1 MGHAT
6 DRRELTGCDT
16 ILTRG
21 SSKNR
26 HETGRTPSM
35 DFLILGDG
43 PREREWARAIAE
55 HERHHL
61 IAACPGFD
69 EYTDV
74 PSMRDLD
81 AALALADVQAVVV
94 GGAPEFRAE
103 ALRRVAA
110 AGLPAICLHPPGPD
124 SEAYY
129 QVSMSRAETGA
140 VLVPDLPA
148 RLHPA
153 VVTVRRAL
161 DDDELG
167 SYRGLSYE
175 VSGDISEGD
184 LARVEFARAVDV
196 IRALLGEI
204 EAVSAIGDPPGV
216 APDESLVVQLRGEA
230 SRRAEVRLWAGRNA
244 PSRLIMTGEKGTLEV
259 ELPIELDGP
268 SRLIRRALDGSE
280 MSTALEEWNPHHA
293 LLDILER
300 AARGEDAH
308 PDLGDGTRAM
318 EVAEGAI
325 RSLRRGRTVD
335 LHYEEISE
343 AGTFKSMMT
352 SIGCLVLFAVLFVLP
367 VALAGPALGFGWT
380 VYVAYVIPP
389 LLIGFVFLQ
398 LLRFG
403 IRDRSAGRPDAR
415 STDSS

>member
-16 ILTRG
+16 IFMRG
-21 SSKNR
+21 SSENR

-43 PREREWARAIAE
+43 LREREWARAIAE

-61 IAACPGFD
+61 IACCPGLD

-74 PSMRDLD
+74 PSMPDLD

-153 VVTVRRAL
+153 VVKVRRAL

-167 SYRGLSYE
+167 SYRGISYE
-175 VSGDISEGD
+175 VSGAISEGD

-196 IRALLGEI
+196 VRALLGEI

-216 APDESLVVQLRGEA
+216 APDESLVVQLRGEGQ
-230 SRRAEVRLWAGRNA
+230 RRAEVRLRAGRDG
-244 PSRLIMTGEKGTLEV
+244 PSRLILTGEKGTLEI
-259 ELPIELDGP
+259 ELPVDGDLP
-268 SRLIRRALDGSE
+268 ARLTRRARDGSE
-280 MSTALEEWNPHHA
+280 TSITVEDWNPHHA
-293 LLDILER
+293 LLDVLER
-300 AARGEDAH
+300 ATRGEDAH

-318 EVAEGAI
+318 EVAVGAI

-343 AGTFKSMMT
+343 AGTFKSVMT
-352 SIGCLVLFAVLFVLP
+352 SVGCLVLFAVLFVLP

-380 VYVAYVIPP
+380 IYIAYLIPP

-403 IRDRSAGRPDAR
+403 IRDRKAGRPDTR
-415 STDSS
+415 PTDWS